1 MESGERLYLLSQ
13 RVRRTS
19 WSGNCFGNATVEEE
33 DSTGVEQVIVE
44 ETEGTAEGN
53 TAGELTDNE
62 ACRLFV
68 SKGTE
73 ALGGMEVSDYQTVLD
88 AQLTFLD
95 AIKEAGEN
103 AADPDFRAVAG
114 RRTKLALRVRS
125 LTDEFTL
132 SQTPPL
138 S

>member
-1 MESGERLYLLSQ
+1 M
-13 RVRRTS
+13 
-19 WSGNCFGNATVEEE
+19 
-33 DSTGVEQVIVE
+33 EQVIVE
-44 ETEGTAEGN
+44 ETEETAEGN

-103 AADPDFRAVAG
+103 AADPDFRAVAEKAYETG
-114 RRTKLALRVRS
+114 IASAEFDRRIHIESDTTVVLDEALAAQEDFSEAYRELLALCS
-125 LTDEFTL
+125 
-132 SQTPPL
+132 P
-138 S
+138 